1 MEGRRRSVLMGMVG
15 VILLIVGIWF
25 FMSAGKMIAF
35 YWAGRKFGATY
46 MTMNN
51 PFYEII
57 DDEIRNALE
66 ANGDML
72 LTRDPALDVEKQIN
86 QIREFVDLN
95 VSGIFVN
102 PVDWKEITPAL
113 EEAKK
118 AGIPVIVVDSDVY
131 DDDLVR
137 CTMISDNYRAGQ
149 LCAQHLMETRESAK
163 ILLLSHSV
171 AKSGIDRIQGFKD
184 ALADYP
190 QYQILDEADCL
201 GQLEL
206 AMPATEKL
214 LEEHP
219 DADVIMCL
227 NDLAAMGSMAA
238 LKEQGKDGKILVY
251 GVDGSPDGKGMIA
264 EGIMTATS
272 AQFPRKIGR
281 MAADVIYR
289 FFDGEEIPKR
299 VLVQT
304 ELVTIENLEEYGTD
318 GWQ

>member
-1 MEGRRRSVLMGMVG
+1 MGMVG

-118 AGIPVIVVDSDVY
+118 AGIPVMSM
-131 DDDLVR
+131 
-137 CTMISDNYRAGQ
+137 TMI
-149 LCAQHLMETRESAK
+149 LCAVR
-163 ILLLSHSV
+163 
-171 AKSGIDRIQGFKD
+171 
-184 ALADYP
+184 
-190 QYQILDEADCL
+190 
-201 GQLEL
+201 
-206 AMPATEKL
+206 
-214 LEEHP
+214 
-219 DADVIMCL
+219 
-227 NDLAAMGSMAA
+227 
-238 LKEQGKDGKILVY
+238 
-251 GVDGSPDGKGMIA
+251 
-264 EGIMTATS
+264 
-272 AQFPRKIGR
+272 
-281 MAADVIYR
+281 
-289 FFDGEEIPKR
+289 
-299 VLVQT
+299 
-304 ELVTIENLEEYGTD
+304 
-318 GWQ
+318 